1 MRGVFGAVAREV
13 LLRPVTLIRSSVIG
27 TIIGIL
33 PAAGSPIA
41 SLISYNEAMRWS
53 RRPEAFGKGAL
64 EGVAAAEAATNAAAP
79 ASMVPLLALGVP
91 GSPPAALVLGALLL
105 HGLRPGQSLYT
116 EHAEIVY
123 TFIWSMILAGL
134 VVMAMSA
141 LVSKYL
147 VRIAAFPVHLLAPL
161 ILLLSV
167 VGSFAVRNS
176 PMDVAVML
184 SFGLLG
190 YSLDKLGF
198 VVGPIVLGL
207 ILGPVV
213 ESGLVTSLA
222 MVGVGRS
229 GFDVFLFRPISA
241 VLVFLTLLSL
251 AWPAVSR
258 RLLSSV
264 SQVATPGA
272 GDDT

>member
-1 MRGVFGAVAREV
+1 
-13 LLRPVTLIRSSVIG
+13 
-27 TIIGIL
+27 
-33 PAAGSPIA
+33 
-41 SLISYNEAMRWS
+41 
-53 RRPEAFGKGAL
+53 
-64 EGVAAAEAATNAAAP
+64 
-79 ASMVPLLALGVP
+79 
-91 GSPPAALVLGALLL
+91 
-105 HGLRPGQSLYT
+105 
-116 EHAEIVY
+116 VY

-134 VVMAMSA
+134 IIMAMSA
-141 LVSKYL
+141 LVSRYL

-176 PMDVAVML
+176 PIDVGVML

-198 VVGPIVLGL
+198 TVGPIVLGL

-229 GFDVFLFRPISA
+229 GFDVFLLRPISA
-241 VLVFLTLLSL
+241 VLIFFTLFSL
-251 AWPAVSR
+251 AWPAISR
-258 RLLSSV
+258 RLLPSV
-264 SQVATPGA
+264 TQVATPGA
-272 GDDT
+272 GDDA